1 MDRPSGCM
9 FNRSDLG
16 AELDSATDDTTV
28 LGRCFDGRVF
38 EICSW
43 VGLPSMR
50 CEGAPV
56 LCRGVVGKVVAE
68 VVVLFRVDS
77 DVVIVFRWCEV
88 DGRSCAS
95 SSQSAQEAMLGQST
109 EGYIPL
115 IQRPIKRAPRSS
127 LPRLGS
133 IPGMGFRFKNV
144 WNSGTSWKR

>member
-1 MDRPSGCM
+1 MERPPQCM
-9 FNRSDLG
+9 FSRSDLG
-16 AELDSATDDTTV
+16 AKLDTATDDTTV
-28 LGRCFDGRVF
+28 LGRCTDGGIF
-38 EICSW
+38 EIRSW

-56 LCRGVVGKVVAE
+56 LRRGVVGEVVAE
-68 VVVLFRVDS
+68 VIVLLWVDS

-95 SSQSAQEAMLGQST
+95 SSRSAQEAMLVT
-109 EGYIPL
+109 NIEGYIPL